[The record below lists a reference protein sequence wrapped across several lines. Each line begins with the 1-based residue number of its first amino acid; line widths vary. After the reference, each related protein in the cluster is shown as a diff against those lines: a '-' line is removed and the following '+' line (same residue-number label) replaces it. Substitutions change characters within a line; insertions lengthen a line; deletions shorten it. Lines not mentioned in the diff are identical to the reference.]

1 MRRIVLAGLIAAL
14 ACGAFAGPVAAKPSK
29 PSPPPDTS
37 DTFPAGLVCAFEVRL
52 DGWSKEKV
60 RFVVDRHGQEK
71 MVVTGPT
78 VALVTNVDSGESV
91 TVKTD
96 GRVEVWEPGDGTS
109 RLRARGHTLFYFLP
123 GDQNPAGEGNGL
135 FLVHGQSTQ
144 TLDFGADLVTSFELR
159 GGYRDLCA
167 ELD

>member
-1 MRRIVLAGLIAAL
+1 MRRIVLAGLIATL
-14 ACGAFAGPVAAKPSK
+14 ACGVFAGPVAAKPSN
-29 PSPPPDTS
+29 PSSPPDSS
-37 DTFPAGLVCAFEVRL
+37 DTYPAGLVCSFEVRL
-52 DGWSKEKV
+52 DGWSKEKI
-60 RFVVDRHGQEK
+60 RVVVRHGQETT
-71 MVVTGPT
+71 VVTGPT
-78 VALVTNVDSGESV
+78 VAVVTNVDSGESV

-96 GRVEVWEPGDGTS
+96 GRVELWEPGDGTG

-123 GDQNPAGEGNGL
+123 GDQNPAGEGSGL

-144 TLDFGADLVTSFELR
+144 TLDFGLDLVTSFELR